1 MAPRTARPDFPV
13 HQLVILSI
21 CRLVEPIAFTSIY
34 PYIYYMVAHFHV
46 TKNDAEI
53 AMWTGGS
60 IAAFAFAEMLTGM
73 MWGRLSDKVGRKPV
87 LIGGLLGTG
96 LSMLLFGLAPS
107 MPLALCARALGGLLN
122 GNVGVIQT
130 TVAELVPKR
139 EYQPRAFSLMP
150 FIWSLGSII
159 GPTLGGML
167 AEPVA
172 HYPEHFSKGS
182 LFDRFPYLL
191 PNLVCSAIC
200 LVGAVNGVL
209 FLDET
214 HPELIDQ
221 PDRGRNVGFWI
232 QDRFS
237 SIVLWNSA
245 VKDGPASASDL
256 PTETSP
262 LLNADPESP
271 PTPPLP
277 QTPPSSSSTLAADSR
292 PSSSTSLSSSST
304 TSKLPPSSQE
314 PATAWTPQVLHNV
327 FAYAIIAFHSIT
339 YDQLLSVFLQS
350 PSSST
355 RLRSPL
361 VFTGGFGLDTQTM
374 GVIFSY
380 QGILSTLFQFLI
392 FTPFVHCFGVL
403 RTFRFVAI
411 TYPLIYFLTP
421 YMAFLPHDNDRLLFT
436 VIYIVLSYKTIYS
449 CLIYPVNSI
458 LLTNAA
464 PSLLV
469 LGEINGAAG
478 SVASCMRAIAP
489 IASGWLYSKGV
500 ENGVMVLSWWAVG
513 CIAAIGGVQALWITE
528 ENKEVLKDE
537 EQTRGRGAQG
547 GGKVIAVVG
556 EDAVRFL
563 ETGELIVVVEEEG
576 ERHVRV

>member
-1 MAPRTARPDFPV
+1 
-13 HQLVILSI
+13 
-21 CRLVEPIAFTSIY
+21 
-34 PYIYYMVAHFHV
+34 
-46 TKNDAEI
+46 
-53 AMWTGGS
+53 MWTGGS

-167 AEPVA
+167 AEPVT
-172 HYPEHFSKGS
+172 HYPEYFTRGS

-200 LVGAVNGVL
+200 FVGAANGVL

-214 HPELIDQ
+214 HPELIDR

-232 QDRFS
+232 QDTFAS
-237 SIVLWNSA
+237 LLWWNSA
-245 VKDGPASASDL
+245 VKDEPASASDL

-271 PTPPLP
+271 PTSP

-292 PSSSTSLSSSST
+292 PSSSTSLSTAST
-304 TSKLPPSSQE
+304 TPKSPPPE
-314 PATAWTPQVLHNV
+314 PITAWTPQVLHNV

-361 VFTGGFGLDTQTM
+361 AFTGGFGLDTQTM
-374 GVIFSY
+374 GVLFSY
-380 QGILSTLFQFLI
+380 QGILSTFFQFI
-392 FTPFVHCFGVL
+392 VFTPFVHCFGVL

-421 YMAFLPHDNDRLLFT
+421 YMAFLPHDNDRLLFA
-436 VIYIVLSYKTIYS
+436 VIYVVLSYKTIYS

-458 LLTNAA
+458 LLTNSA

-500 ENGVMVLSWWAVG
+500 ENGVMILSWWAIG
-513 CIAAIGGVQALWITE
+513 CVATIGGIQAMWITE
-528 ENKEVLKDE
+528 ENRESRRDE
-537 EQTRGRGAQG
+537 EQTEGENGQG
-547 GGKVIAVVG
+547 GGKVVAVVG

-563 ETGELIVVVEEEG
+563 ETGELIVVVEGREEG
-576 ERHVRV
+576 ETHVRV